1 MGDMIERLQHCALFA
16 GITQQEIE
24 ALLGCLRPVRRTYPK
39 DAVIWHEG
47 ERVQS
52 VGLVLSGRAV
62 ILRDDFWGNR
72 SILGESA
79 AGDLF
84 GESYACAPGVPLTVS
99 VIAAEDCEVLFIN
112 IAQALTMCTHVCA
125 FHVRLVNNL
134 MHILA
139 GKNLMLSRK
148 IDHLSRRSTR
158 EKLLAYLSDQAE
170 AQGSSSFDIP
180 FNRQELADYLSV
192 DRSALSQV
200 LSCMKREGLLDFQRS
215 HFTLFTDRSEP

>member
-24 ALLGCLRPVRRTYPK
+24 ALLGCLRPVRRTYSK
-39 DAVIWHEG
+39 DAAIWHEG

-84 GESYACAPGVPLTVS
+84 GESYACAPGAPLTVS
-99 VIAAEDCEVLFIN
+99 VIAARI
-112 IAQALTMCTHVCA
+112 
-125 FHVRLVNNL
+125 VRC
-134 MHILA
+134 
-139 GKNLMLSRK
+139 
-148 IDHLSRRSTR
+148 
-158 EKLLAYLSDQAE
+158 
-170 AQGSSSFDIP
+170 SSS
-180 FNRQELADYLSV
+180 
-192 DRSALSQV
+192 
-200 LSCMKREGLLDFQRS
+200 
-215 HFTLFTDRSEP
+215 TLRRR

>member
-1 MGDMIERLQHCALFA
+1 MCWFPL
-16 GITQQEIE
+16 
-24 ALLGCLRPVRRTYPK
+24 
-39 DAVIWHEG
+39 WH
-47 ERVQS
+47 
-52 VGLVLSGRAV
+52 
-62 ILRDDFWGNR
+62 R

-84 GESYACAPGVPLTVS
+84 GESYACAPGAPLTVS

-148 IDHLSRRSTR
+148 IDHLSRRTTR

-170 AQGSSSFDIP
+170 AQGGSSFDIP

-215 HFTLFTDRSEP
+215 HFTLFTDRSES